1 MRSRPEP
8 RHVRCCYCCWADVI
22 QIKCETTGPS
32 TDGIIAR
39 KKGTIEIG
47 IFATEVRM
55 NVSAIDSISDTDV
68 EDRTIVML

>member
-1 MRSRPEP
+1 
-8 RHVRCCYCCWADVI
+8 VI

-39 KKGTIEIG
+39 EKGTIEIG